1 MKLLILSFISSCLE
15 WENIYPSAP
24 RSSTM
29 IIGSLNQKI
38 ILFGGNDVWEMLL
51 DNLEDM
57 PDFPSP
63 CLSVRFKGW
72 Q

>member
-1 MKLLILSFISSCLE
+1 
-15 WENIYPSAP
+15 
-24 RSSTM
+24 M

-63 CLSVRFKGW
+63 CLSVSFKGW